1 MDPVYAFKN
10 TMPVV
15 TALRSKYL
23 TEDHWLEIKSIL
35 KADFD
40 ITNEQFTL

>member
-1 MDPVYAFKN
+1 
-10 TMPVV
+10 MPVV

-23 TEDHWLEIKSIL
+23 TEAHWAEIKGYL

-40 ITNEQFTL
+40 ITDESFTL

>member
-1 MDPVYAFKN
+1 MAYKN

-23 TEDHWLEIKSIL
+23 TEDHWNEIKNIL
-35 KADFD
+35 KADFNIND
-40 ITNEQFTL
+40 NKFTL